1 VIERRTRFDLD
12 RAEKRAHILAGL
24 LIALGNID
32 LVIKLIRAAESPS
45 EARGALTEAFGLSE
59 EQTKAIL
66 DMRLQRLTA
75 LEQGKIR
82 SEEMDLEV
90 AIARFREILADPR
103 EILNIIK
110 QELAELVGKYGDGRR
125 TRSSRRRRRSSW
137 KI

>member
-1 VIERRTRFDLD
+1 M
-12 RAEKRAHILAGL
+12 
-24 LIALGNID
+24 
-32 LVIKLIRAAESPS
+32 IKLIRAAESPS
-45 EARGALTEAFGLSE
+45 EARAALTEAFGLSE

-125 TRSSRRRRRSSW
+125 TQIIEGRRRSRW
-137 KI
+137 RI